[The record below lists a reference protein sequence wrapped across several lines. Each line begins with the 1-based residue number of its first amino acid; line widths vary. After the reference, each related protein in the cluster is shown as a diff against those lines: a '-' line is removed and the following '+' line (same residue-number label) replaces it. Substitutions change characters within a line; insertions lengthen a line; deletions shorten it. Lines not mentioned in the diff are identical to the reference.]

1 MLLGGPV
8 EIMQA
13 IIGCSWTTCILFVE
27 HCECQRLLDDH
38 YTYYFDNGAQI
49 ICICI

>member
-27 HCECQRLLDDH
+27 HSEGQRLFDDH
-38 YTYYFDNGAQI
+38 YIHI
-49 ICICI
+49 ILTTGRLFFCK